1 MMVVG
6 GKKVD
11 MLLLFEGVEQI
22 LSGRGCNMSTQVLS
36 HGFGIRGYRHVRME
50 THQGQLTFTVD
61 RPREKIRCPA
71 CGADHVHTR
80 GGKTRVWKCLPIGS
94 RPVSVAMHVPS
105 LECQACSARRQVA
118 VTFAD
123 PKRSYTKNFECYVLD
138 LSHSMTIED
147 IARHLGVGWDLVKAI
162 IKHHLHHKYRQP
174 KLRHL
179 RHIAI
184 DEISNAKGHKYLTV
198 VLDLDT
204 GRVVYVGKGKKES
217 SLEPFWKRLKASRA
231 KIAAVAIDLSAAY
244 QLAVKKHLPEAHVV
258 FDRFHIIKLYNEKL
272 TGLRRA
278 LYREATDLR
287 QKKVLKGTRWLLL
300 KRPEN
305 LDESRDEHTR
315 LREALELNESLALA
329 YYMKD
334 DLNEVWEQDTQKE
347 AESHL
352 MDWILRAEASGIAM
366 LIKFAQTLR
375 RHALGILAWYD
386 FEISTGP
393 LEGVNNKIKTL
404 KRQAYGYRDLEF
416 FKLKIYALHES
427 NYKLIG

>member
-1 MMVVG
+1 MMAVG

-22 LSGRGCNMSTQVLS
+22 LSDRGRNMSTQVLY

-50 THQGQLTFTVD
+50 TRQGRLTFTVEQ
-61 RPREKIRCPA
+61 PREKIRCPV
-71 CGADHVHTR
+71 CGSDHVHLR
-80 GGKTRVWKCLPIGS
+80 GGKTRSWKCLPIGN
-94 RPVSVAMHVPS
+94 RPVSVEMYVPS
-105 LECQACSARRQVA
+105 LECQECSARRQMA
-118 VTFAD
+118 VTFAE
-123 PKRSYTKNFECYVLD
+123 PKRSYTKNFERYILD

-147 IARHLGVGWDLVKAI
+147 IARHLGVGWDLVKDI
-162 IKHHLHHKYRQP
+162 TKRHLNHRYRQP
-174 KLRHL
+174 KLKHL
-179 RHIAI
+179 KHIAI
-184 DEISNAKGHKYLTV
+184 DEISNAKGHKYLTI

-204 GRVVYVGKGKKES
+204 GRVVFVGKGKKES
-217 SLEPFWKRLKASRA
+217 SLRPFWKRLKASHA
-231 KIAAVAIDLSAAY
+231 KIVAVAIDLSAAY
-244 QLAVKKHLPEAHVV
+244 QLAVRKHLPKAHVV

-278 LYREATDLR
+278 LYREATDMD
-287 QKKVLKGTRWLLL
+287 KAVLKGTRWLLL

-305 LDESRDEHTR
+305 LDESRDDHTR
-315 LREALELNESLALA
+315 LREALELNESLSLA

-334 DLNEVWEQDTQKE
+334 DLNEVWEQDSQEE

-352 MDWILRAEASGIAM
+352 MDWIKRAEASGIAM
-366 LIKFAQTLR
+366 LIQFAQTLR

-386 FEISTGP
+386 FESSTGP

-404 KRQAYGYRDLEF
+404 KRQAYGYRDLDF

-427 NYKLIG
+427 KYKLIG